1 MIIEFKKRRNFL
13 VSELNKIENIQ
24 CKQPGGAFYVFPKIK
39 KENMNSV
46 EISKYLL
53 EKKFIATVPG
63 SSFGKN
69 GEGF

>member
-1 MIIEFKKRRNFL
+1 MD
-13 VSELNKIENIQ
+13 
-24 CKQPGGAFYVFPKIK
+24 
-39 KENMNSV
+39 SV

-69 GEGF
+69 GEGFLRVSYASTMENLEKFIVCLKDFMNE